1 MHGHPP
7 LLHSLDLCLTM
18 YEEHVGTLI
27 DPLTIQSL
35 CQIFKRRAAVDLI
48 LSEVYCHSSDDWRG
62 KMMSDTGPSD
72 TSTIISA
79 ESESV
84 TRNTNYH
91 FYQSQK
97 KVVDCLPVQIL
108 LAAVASVSI
117 PNIYG
122 INLYN
127 LPQEEGLPH
136 WDLLRLKDNFP
147 QTIVSQF
154 GLDSAWV
161 YKPLKELD
169 AYDLMTHVTFAR
181 DRNRI
186 RKQRKGTQSDV
197 KKGELDAFLELV
209 STNRSRDMY
218 SLYRDHILAP
228 CPVCSADSDNYLT
241 CVICT
246 NRKMSPQC
254 ESSFSKFPKQLGIR
268 DLRRLQNPLEFGQD
282 KDSLDE

>member
-1 MHGHPP
+1 
-7 LLHSLDLCLTM
+7 LT
-18 YEEHVGTLI
+18 
-27 DPLTIQSL
+27 TI
-35 CQIFKRRAAVDLI
+35 
-48 LSEVYCHSSDDWRG
+48 E
-62 KMMSDTGPSD
+62 
-72 TSTIISA
+72 SA

-136 WDLLRLKDNFP
+136 WDLLRVKDTFP
-147 QTIVSQF
+147 QAIVSQF
-154 GLDSAWV
+154 GLNLAQV
-161 YKPLKELD
+161 CKPLKEWD
-169 AYDLMTHVTFAR
+169 AYDLMTHVTFAP

-197 KKGELDAFLELV
+197 KRGKLDAFLELV
-209 STNRSRDMY
+209 STNRSQDMY

-228 CPVCSADSDNYLT
+228 CPLCSTDSDSYLT
-241 CVICT
+241 CVIYT
-246 NRKMSPQC
+246 NWMMSPQC
-254 ESSFSKFPKQLGIR
+254 DSSFSKVAKQLGIR
-268 DLRRLQNPLEFGQD
+268 DLCPLQNPLEFGQSKDYTLGMND
-282 KDSLDE
+282 KIVDAYLDLLVIKISTKPVT